1 MNCQMVR
8 SWAVEFGGMPSKL
21 SHLQAEAG
29 RVSQLLFRVRSV
41 SRAESDR
48 VRVRVRVHVQR
59 TVLCR
64 SVPAPCTVPSFPFA
78 VGRHCGWLDAE
89 L

>member
-1 MNCQMVR
+1 VGGGVR
-8 SWAVEFGGMPSKL
+8 RHALEAVAPG
-21 SHLQAEAG
+21 G